1 MNLVIENLS
10 KRYPNGVQALR
21 PSAPSVLVQAQARV
35 RDAPSATLFLD
46 YDGTLVEFAPTPELA
61 VPDVELL

>member
-10 KRYPNGVQALR
+10 NRYPNG
-21 PSAPSVLVQAQARV
+21 VQAQARV

-61 VPDVELL
+61 VPDVELLQLLSALARRYA